1 MSSLDADL
9 ALKTDVFVPK
19 KISNG
24 NQILRCHLKDWIKK
38 IVQQFEDDKAAPTS
52 EKMSEEIATILFLL
66 DVYNKNLLDTP
77 KYTVRQAREELDLF
91 SKKFIQQEYLNNDDV
106 FFQLRQFFNSHRIDE
121 TTYII
126 QAFEDFKTIIW
137 EFADQLKDEMKDQK
151 TDDQYIDGHFRE
163 LRDAVESN
171 SIDKLRAK
179 SKEFISKY
187 VEVQN
192 KKEVNKQKRMNSIKK
207 NLNTFKK
214 KFTEAQHTLNHDH
227 LTGAYNRRYFEE
239 QIRGFAA
246 TADIGESKSVM
257 MILDIDHF
265 KKINDT
271 YGHDIGDFVLKE
283 CVATIQK
290 LFPRENDVVARLGGE
305 EFVVFLP
312 DYNLDMAVK
321 KGEEVLETI
330 RKQAFVHG
338 EHQIKFTV
346 SIGLSEWR
354 ANDQL
359 ELIYK
364 RCDQAL
370 YEAKNS
376 GRNRLVVADKLQ
388 AVA

>member
-1 MSSLDADL
+1 M
-9 ALKTDVFVPK
+9 
-19 KISNG
+19 
-24 NQILRCHLKDWIKK
+24 KDWIKK
-38 IVQQFEDDKAAPTS
+38 IVQQFEVENKNAETPV
-52 EKMSEEIATILFLL
+52 KMSEEMATILFLI

-77 KYTVRQAREELDLF
+77 KFSVRQAREELDVF
-91 SKKFIQQEYLNNDDV
+91 SKKLIQAGVPGHDTAAHEET

-121 TTYII
+121 TAYFLS
-126 QAFEDFKTIIW
+126 AFEDFKKIIW
-137 EFADQLKDEMKDQK
+137 EFADQLKDEFKDQK
-151 TDDQYIDGHFRE
+151 HNDQQIDGQFKE

-171 SIDKLRAK
+171 SIEKLREK

-192 KKEVNKQKRMNSIKK
+192 RKDTSKAKRMNSIKK
-207 NLNTFKK
+207 NLNQFKK
-214 KFTEAQHTLNHDH
+214 KLTEAQHTLNHDF
-227 LTGAYNRRYFEE
+227 LTGAYNRRFFED
-239 QIRGFAA
+239 QVRSFA
-246 TADIGESKSVM
+246 TTVDMGDSKSVM

-283 CVATIQK
+283 CVTTIK
-290 LFPRENDVVARLGGE
+290 KMFTRESDVVARLGGE
-305 EFVVFLP
+305 EFSIFLP
-312 DYNLDMAVK
+312 DYTMDMAIK

-346 SIGLSEWR
+346 SMGLSEWR
-354 ANDQL
+354 MNDQL

-376 GRNRLVVADKLQ
+376 GRNRLVVADKLKV
-388 AVA
+388 AV

>member
-1 MSSLDADL
+1 M
-9 ALKTDVFVPK
+9 
-19 KISNG
+19 
-24 NQILRCHLKDWIKK
+24 KDWIKK
-38 IVQQFEDDKAAPTS
+38 IVQQFEVDNKSTTAP
-52 EKMSEEIATILFLL
+52 EKMSEELATVLFLI
-66 DVYNKNLLDTP
+66 DVYNKNLWDTP
-77 KYTVRQAREELDLF
+77 KFSVRQAREDLDKF
-91 SKKFIQQEYLNNDDV
+91 SKKLIQSEPEDSDEV
-106 FFQLRQFFNSHRIDE
+106 FFELRQFFNAHRIDE
-121 TTYII
+121 TTYFV
-126 QAFEDFKTIIW
+126 QSFEDFKKIIW
-137 EFADQLKDEMKDQK
+137 EFADQLKDEVKDQK
-151 TDDQYIDGHFRE
+151 NNDQCIDGHFRE

-171 SIDKLRAK
+171 SIEKLREK

-187 VEVQN
+187 VEVQSR
-192 KKEVNKQKRMNSIKK
+192 KETSKQKRMNSIKK

-214 KFTEAQHTLNHDH
+214 KLTDAQHTLNHDF
-227 LTGAYNRRYFEE
+227 LTGAYNRRFFEE
-239 QIRGFAA
+239 QIHSFAT
-246 TADIGESKSVM
+246 TADMGDSKSAM

-283 CVATIQK
+283 CVATVQK
-290 LFPRENDVVARLGGE
+290 LFPRESDVVARLGGE

-312 DYNLDMAVK
+312 DYNLEAAVK

-354 ANDQL
+354 SGDQL
-359 ELIYK
+359 EAIYK

-376 GRNRLVVADKLQ
+376 GRNRLVVADKLK

>member
-1 MSSLDADL
+1 
-9 ALKTDVFVPK
+9 
-19 KISNG
+19 
-24 NQILRCHLKDWIKK
+24 LKDWIKK
-38 IVQQFEDDKAAPTS
+38 IVQQFEVENKSTHAP
-52 EKMSEEIATILFLL
+52 EKMSEELATLLFMI

-77 KYTVRQAREELDLF
+77 KFSVRQAREELDIF
-91 SKKFIQQEYLNNDDV
+91 SKKLIQSGALENEET
-106 FFQLRQFFNSHRIDE
+106 FFQLRQFFNAHRIDE
-121 TTYII
+121 TTYFLH
-126 QAFEDFKTIIW
+126 AFEDFKKIIW
-137 EFADQLKDEMKDQK
+137 EFADQLKEEFKDQK
-151 TDDQYIDGHFRE
+151 HNDQMINGQFKE

-171 SIDKLRAK
+171 SIDKLREK

-192 KKEVNKQKRMNSIKK
+192 KKDTNKQKRMNSIKK
-207 NLNTFKK
+207 NLNQFKK
-214 KFTEAQHTLNHDH
+214 KLTEAQHTANHDH
-227 LTGAYNRRYFEE
+227 LTGAYNRRFFEE
-239 QIRGFAA
+239 QVRSFST
-246 TADIGESKSVM
+246 TADMGDNKSVM

-283 CVATIQK
+283 CVATIRK
-290 LFPRENDVVARLGGE
+290 LFTRENDVVARLGGE
-305 EFVVFLP
+305 EFSIFLP
-312 DYNLDMAVK
+312 DYSIDMAIK
-321 KGEEVLETI
+321 KAEDVLETI

-354 ANDQL
+354 NGDQL

-370 YEAKNS
+370 YEAKNT
-376 GRNRLVVADKLQ
+376 GRNKLVVAEKLK